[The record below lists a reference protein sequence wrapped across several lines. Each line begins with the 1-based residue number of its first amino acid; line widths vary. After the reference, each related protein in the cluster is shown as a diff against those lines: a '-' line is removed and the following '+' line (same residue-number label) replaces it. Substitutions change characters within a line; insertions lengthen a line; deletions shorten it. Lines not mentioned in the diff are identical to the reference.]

1 LNVRSLDPELQLER
15 VQVVRDASIAFWSW
29 LAAGET
35 IEIAEALV
43 EVAESREAQ
52 IARRVELGQ
61 EPEIDILD
69 NRRLVIERKAR
80 LRGAERDFLQ
90 ASIRLSLFLRDP
102 NGEPIVVGREA
113 LPETFPAE
121 APAAR
126 DAIEADLEFARTRH
140 PLLKQLAI
148 EREKLTVDVRLARN
162 ETLPSV
168 DLKVE
173 GSQDFGRSRAGI
185 DEQGKLSTDP
195 RSSTE
200 VKALVRIE
208 MPVWRREA
216 RGRLGAAQI
225 RVGQLE
231 RRMRY
236 LADQVVAEALQ
247 AVEALDAAHEQ
258 TGQARENL
266 RLAQRLRDAEERRL
280 ELGLSNL
287 IDVNIREIQAATA
300 AQQLVDAQL
309 AYFKALAQYTATI
322 ARPA

>member
-1 LNVRSLDPELQLER
+1 M
-15 VQVVRDASIAFWSW
+15 
-29 LAAGET
+29 
-35 IEIAEALV
+35 
-43 EVAESREAQ
+43 
-52 IARRVELGQ
+52 
-61 EPEIDILD
+61 
-69 NRRLVIERKAR
+69 
-80 LRGAERDFLQ
+80 
-90 ASIRLSLFLRDP
+90 
-102 NGEPIVVGREA
+102 
-113 LPETFPAE
+113 
-121 APAAR
+121 
-126 DAIEADLEFARTRH
+126 
-140 PLLKQLAI
+140 LKQLAI

-208 MPVWRREA
+208 MPIWRREA

-247 AVEALDAAHEQ
+247 AVEALEAAHEQ

-287 IDVNIREIQAATA
+287 IDVNIREVQAATA